1 MRGKRTKFN
10 FTCTARELSSILFLC
25 ITKTKITALPPS
37 KHALKLSDIGTTLLS
52 SNLPLV
58 IFLFYT
64 GVRLPLN
71 WCVQTKESSGNEK
84 EVYLVELDAT
94 SNEYNKVAE
103 GIRKPASISITKI
116 ERVQNPGLYKAYVV
130 KKDQMEQKN
139 GANEKL
145 LFHGT
150 AQGSCSSISTFGFNR
165 SYCGKNGKSSIKHD
179 GG

>member
-10 FTCTARELSSILFLC
+10 FTCTARELSSILVLC
-25 ITKTKITALPPS
+25 ITKTKIAALPPS

-58 IFLFYT
+58 IFLFYR
-64 GVRLPLN
+64 GVPLPLN
-71 WCVQTKESSGNEK
+71 WCVQPKESSGNEK

-103 GIRKPASISITKI
+103 GIRKTASISITKI

-179 GG
+179 EG

>member
-1 MRGKRTKFN
+1 M
-10 FTCTARELSSILFLC
+10 
-25 ITKTKITALPPS
+25 
-37 KHALKLSDIGTTLLS
+37 
-52 SNLPLV
+52 
-58 IFLFYT
+58 FYT
-64 GVRLPLN
+64 GVPLPLN
-71 WCVQTKESSGNEK
+71 WCVQPKESSGNEK
-84 EVYLVELDAT
+84 EVHLVELDAT

-103 GIRKPASISITKI
+103 GIRKTAAISITKI

-179 GG
+179 EG